1 MKRADTMLMKEIN
14 LNAVR
19 QTLKRKESA
28 TKPQLSAETG
38 LSVVTVAALVREL
51 AERGELTE
59 EEAGPS
65 TGGRPA
71 TVYRYDYQHSL
82 ALVMHLHEQ
91 GGVDTV
97 FASVV
102 DLRGEELG
110 RDVQVFDDL
119 DEASALDWIEGLL
132 LAWPGVRTVA
142 IGIPGQAVDGTIEVS
157 SHERLIGLRPAQLIG
172 DRFGLPVQLENDVNA
187 ALQGWL
193 ADKSEAGASR
203 AAETDPA
210 GTSNEADEED
220 EANEAGQPDE
230 ADEAENGSGIVLG
243 LYFPEKY
250 PPGLAISIDGR
261 TVAGKKGM
269 AGEIKYLPLGIDW
282 SRPPQGA
289 AFDEAACKLAH
300 TAAVLLAPE
309 RIVLYGTRTE
319 QASWSGVWKAYVD
332 RHPLPAEPDLR
343 WSGQFAEH
351 FAAGMRELAL
361 KALEPKLPYAQIGR
375 ESGD

>member
-19 QTLKRKESA
+19 QMLKRKESA

-59 EEAGPS
+59 EETGPS

-97 FASVV
+97 FASVI

-119 DEASALDWIEGLL
+119 DKASALDWVEGLL

-142 IGIPGQAVDGTIEVS
+142 IGIPGQAVNGTIEVS

-193 ADKSEAGASR
+193 ADKSEAGANR
-203 AAETDPA
+203 AAEASQA
-210 GTSNEADEED
+210 GQ
-220 EANEAGQPDE
+220 ANEAGQPEEADTPDE
-230 ADEAENGSGIVLG
+230 ADEPENGSGIVLG

-282 SRPPQGA
+282 GRPPQGA

-300 TAAVLLAPE
+300 TAAVLLAPH
-309 RIVLYGTRTE
+309 RIVLYGAQTE

-332 RHPLPAEPDLR
+332 RHPLPAEPDIR
-343 WSGQFAEH
+343 WSARFAEH

-361 KALEPKLPYAQIGR
+361 KALEPKLPYAESGR
-375 ESGD
+375 ELGD